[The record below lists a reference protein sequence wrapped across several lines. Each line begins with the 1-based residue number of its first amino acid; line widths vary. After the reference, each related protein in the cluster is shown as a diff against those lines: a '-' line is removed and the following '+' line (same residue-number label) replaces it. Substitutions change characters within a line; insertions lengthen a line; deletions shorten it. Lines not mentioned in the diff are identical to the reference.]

1 MATLILNRETNPSRF
16 FYFYCM
22 NTLHKY
28 LLAVLMIL
36 CAGTASAQSA
46 KPVYHPCFLLDSVD
60 KRLDFIKANASRVFV
75 DSFDC
80 KETLLDS
87 IGKLYI
93 RSKNKK
99 YLDVLTS
106 ILQNPNAKVEGLYI
120 DVIKDFL
127 QDDFGGFVNELYIAR
142 GKYQLLEK
150 ELIGAMNMIVDG
162 KPFKQKYMGQLNLQI
177 SIAKDKKDSAKIA
190 YLEKL
195 KVRIE
200 EDKY

>member
-1 MATLILNRETNPSRF
+1 
-16 FYFYCM
+16 M
-22 NTLHKY
+22 NTVQKY
-28 LLAVLMIL
+28 LLGALMLLAV
-36 CAGTASAQSA
+36 ASVSAQTA

-60 KRLDFIKANASRVFV
+60 KRLDFIKTNAAKVFV

-87 IGKLYI
+87 IGMLYM
-93 RSKNKK
+93 RTKNKK

-120 DVIKDFL
+120 DVIRKFL
-127 QDDFGGFVNELYIAR
+127 QNDFGGFLNELYVAR

-150 ELIGAMNMIVDG
+150 ELIGTMNMIVDG

-177 SIAKDKKDSAKIA
+177 SIAKDKKDTAKVA